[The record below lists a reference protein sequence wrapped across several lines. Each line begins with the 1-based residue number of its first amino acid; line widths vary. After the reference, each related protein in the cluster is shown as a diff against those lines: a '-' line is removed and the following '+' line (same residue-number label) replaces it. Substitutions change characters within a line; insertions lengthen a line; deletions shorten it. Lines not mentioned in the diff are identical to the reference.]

1 MSSPFSTMATPIF
14 RNNPVLVQVLGI
26 CSSLAVTT
34 NVSTG
39 LTMGISVTAVV
50 ALSNL
55 ILSSMRNWIPGKI
68 RMIVELVVIA
78 VLVIITDQVLKAYAF
93 DVSKRLSVFVA
104 LIITNCIVMGR
115 VEAFA
120 LANKPLPSL
129 LDGIG
134 NGLGY
139 GAVLILVST
148 VREIAGSGTWFG
160 LQVVPQAAYEAGYA
174 NMGLMVLAPGAFF
187 LIALLAW
194 AQTEFLLRKGGK

>member
-120 LANKPLPSL
+120 LANKPIPSL

-139 GAVLILVST
+139 GAVLLLVST

-160 LQVVPQAAYEAGYA
+160 LQVVPQAAYEAGYS

-194 AQTEFLLRKGGK
+194 APPSPSC